1 LFWLC
6 LVSSVLLFVG
16 SLTELP
22 TMVLLLAVIGLV
34 VGVVVLVTLSVARA
48 RRSGA
53 STLKALRQAVV
64 GGLRLLF
71 NLLP

>member
-1 LFWLC
+1 
-6 LVSSVLLFVG
+6 
-16 SLTELP
+16 
-22 TMVLLLAVIGLV
+22 MVLLLAVIGLV